1 MNLYFQLPSRRR
13 FNLSW
18 PVQKP
23 IIAAIDG
30 AGADVIKEAKAGI
43 TCQPENPDALA
54 RAVLRLRSMTK
65 KEREFLGNNGRTYFE
80 LHFERENLID
90 RLEQWLNELKH
101 HRQKAVG

>member
-43 TCQPENPDALA
+43 TCQPENPDAP
-54 RAVLRLRSMTK
+54 RSS
-65 KEREFLGNNGRTYFE
+65 GFE
-80 LHFERENLID
+80 VTQYDEKGTRIFGE
-90 RLEQWLNELKH
+90 
-101 HRQKAVG
+101 